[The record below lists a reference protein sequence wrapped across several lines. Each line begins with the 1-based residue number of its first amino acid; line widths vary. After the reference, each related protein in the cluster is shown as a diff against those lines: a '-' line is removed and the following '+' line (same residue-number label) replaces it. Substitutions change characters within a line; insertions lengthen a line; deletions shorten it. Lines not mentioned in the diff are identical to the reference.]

1 LRKIYIFIILLI
13 LSGCDSTST
22 TEQQWDTYD
31 IRPITD
37 IGSNNENDN
46 CILDCDFP
54 IKSDLIHE
62 DISGF
67 KLGMSREDILEKIGR
82 PHILFGSGFWIDLYV
97 IDGDNALFYY
107 TMDDEVVVLESLVV
121 CSSTDCK
128 KLK

>member
-1 LRKIYIFIILLI
+1 MRKIYIFIILLI